1 MASLA
6 PWTAPCR
13 QLCQISTEMFTERR
27 HAGAELPKI
36 RRSRYTRSTCALSN
50 ADYWHSRHGSV
61 VIEFLS
67 SLTGDGSDHQRSRR
81 RNQWS
86 SSSLKPLYR
95 AKLDLIDL
103 IYGNKRSIN
112 TGLFPGLMGLVN
124 DVNAIEI
131 ADLLRPCA
139 VPTSE
144 LYYVTD
150 VNQAKSENTADTG
163 EYKPRSFFIH
173 DQ

>member
-112 TGLFPGLMGLVN
+112 
-124 DVNAIEI
+124 
-131 ADLLRPCA
+131 
-139 VPTSE
+139 
-144 LYYVTD
+144 
-150 VNQAKSENTADTG
+150 
-163 EYKPRSFFIH
+163 RSFSRPDGFGQRRQRDWDCWSTKALCCSNIRAILRNRC
-173 DQ
+173 QSSQKRKYRRYRWIQA